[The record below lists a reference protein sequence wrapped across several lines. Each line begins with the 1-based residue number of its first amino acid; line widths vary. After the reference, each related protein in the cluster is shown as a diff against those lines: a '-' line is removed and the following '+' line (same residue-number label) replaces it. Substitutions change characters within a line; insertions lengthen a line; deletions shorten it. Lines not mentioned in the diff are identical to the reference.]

1 MGDTMPSQMDPK
13 IKEIWLRYREF
24 KRHEDRETLI
34 IQYMGLVKYVVK
46 KLFKSVPKAIE
57 EGDLISIGV
66 IGLVE
71 AMDRFDPEFGIKFET
86 YAIPR
91 IRGVIID
98 ELRSLDWI
106 PRSLRTKSSKMRDAI
121 QELEAEFQDVPT
133 DEMIADRIGITYD
146 DFQKWK
152 KEMITMNVL
161 SLDRPVEQSSSSSS
175 QSLYEIVEDEQNE
188 FPLDKIESNELKLQL
203 VRAIQN
209 LPEKLRLAITL
220 YYFEKL
226 TFKEIG
232 QILNVSESRISQI
245 HSETIKRLKAQL
257 SAMVSA

>member
-1 MGDTMPSQMDPK
+1 MASQMDPE
-13 IKEIWLRYREF
+13 IKKVWLRYRDYH
-24 KRHEDRETLI
+24 RHEDRERLI
-34 IQYMGLVKYVVK
+34 LQYFGLVKYVVK
-46 KLFKSVPKAIE
+46 KLFKSVPAAIE
-57 EGDLISIGV
+57 EGDLVSIGI

-121 QELEAEFQDVPT
+121 QELERENQETPSD
-133 DEMIADRIGITYD
+133 DMIAEYIGVSYD
-146 DFQKWK
+146 DIQKWK
-152 KEMITMNVL
+152 KEMLSLNIL
-161 SLDRPVEQSSSSSS
+161 SLDRPVEQSSSNGSGV
-175 QSLYEIVEDEQNE
+175 QNLYEMVEDDRNE
-188 FPLDKIESNELKLQL
+188 FPLDKIENNELKIQL
-203 VRAIQN
+203 VKAIQN

-232 QILNVSESRISQI
+232 QILSVSESRISQI
-245 HSETIKRLKAQL
+245 HSETIKRLKSQL
-257 SAMVSA
+257 SELVTM